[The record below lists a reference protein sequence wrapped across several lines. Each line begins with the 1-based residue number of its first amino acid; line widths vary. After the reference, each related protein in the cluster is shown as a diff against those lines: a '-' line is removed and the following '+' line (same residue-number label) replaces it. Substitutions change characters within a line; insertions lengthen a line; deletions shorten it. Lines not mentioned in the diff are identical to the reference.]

1 MRKLIW
7 TALVVGGAAW
17 FIGTDAISSR
27 VAQLR
32 AEARNAVAAE
42 VPLKNQLEEARRQV
56 DAYAE
61 SIIRGEVAA
70 EGLADRIRETER
82 EVRTLATRVGNEREA
97 LASLRATMGGDEHVI
112 ATSVPLRPEVR
123 TSQDGT
129 LRRVRAFQTAS
140 VRLERRAQ
148 DLQRL
153 KAEHASTLSA
163 LEQARDEQS
172 RLGEEVRLLSAELE
186 SLEARKAAARTREG
200 VLAEGLDA
208 SGWSAAR
215 ERIDAIR
222 ASLREQSKLLAYYEV
237 ERTELVDEPLA
248 TLPVSAQDPAQAIDE
263 VLAAWPAR

>member
-1 MRKLIW
+1 MRPSNAGASARIGRITSIPGWSNSRATGPATMFDVPMRPSGANASPSSGQRKPSDRADTGAI
-7 TALVVGGAAW
+7 GNSDRRDPRPSDSRMRRGAAK
-17 FIGTDAISSR
+17 TISPPPSTT
-27 VAQLR
+27 Q
-32 AEARNAVAAE
+32 
-42 VPLKNQLEEARRQV
+42 RR
-56 DAYAE
+56 D
-61 SIIRGEVAA
+61 GC
-70 EGLADRIRETER
+70 
-82 EVRTLATRVGNEREA
+82 
-97 LASLRATMGGDEHVI
+97 
-112 ATSVPLRPEVR
+112 R
-123 TSQDGT
+123 TS
-129 LRRVRAFQTAS
+129 AFQTAS